1 MRLLD
6 LFPGLCTNEPWLV
19 DALSL
24 AMILA
29 SHCLPL
35 VPTSKLNALPL
46 HVRASHLVFNCKSQP
61 RRQILGHHLRCCIL
75 SAFQSASF
83 LDLLPTSITQKDG
96 HKIYISVR
104 ALPLLYCC
112 ADSPY
117 LLPRLAIHISSKCP
131 LHPPRLPTLH
141 VPRPAV
147 KADRACAKHSDRVKI
162 YIGAGRGQPDID

>member
-1 MRLLD
+1 MRLWLLWRKSWSCMNLCKMRDGRRSFSPLLRRERVRLLD

-96 HKIYISVR
+96 
-104 ALPLLYCC
+104 
-112 ADSPY
+112 
-117 LLPRLAIHISSKCP
+117 
-131 LHPPRLPTLH
+131 
-141 VPRPAV
+141 
-147 KADRACAKHSDRVKI
+147 
-162 YIGAGRGQPDID
+162 